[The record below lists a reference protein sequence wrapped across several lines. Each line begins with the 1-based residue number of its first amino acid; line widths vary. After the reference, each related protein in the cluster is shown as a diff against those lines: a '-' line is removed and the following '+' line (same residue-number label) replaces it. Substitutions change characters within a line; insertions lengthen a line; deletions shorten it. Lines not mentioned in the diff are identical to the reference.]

1 MDRAPIEAKKNPR
14 KRMAR
19 RVQMLRQATNRWH
32 WRNSNIRASWLLQQQ
47 REQQPGRQRRRPQ
60 VRRRRGQQHQPV
72 RQQVQQQRRPV
83 QRRER
88 QGRLQQRV
96 QVRARALLPS
106 CRRRPG

>member
-1 MDRAPIEAKKNPR
+1 
-14 KRMAR
+14 MAR

-32 WRNSNIRASWLLQQQ
+32 WRNSNIRASWLLRQ
-47 REQQPGRQRRRPQ
+47 QQPGRQRRRPQ
-60 VRRRRGQQHQPV
+60 VRLRRGQQHQPV
-72 RQQVQQQRRPV
+72 RQQVQRQRRPV
-83 QRRER
+83 QRRERR